1 MNASE
6 LRALDEAELDARI
19 RELRDGYFQL
29 RIRRETGQLEN
40 LTQVATT
47 RRELARA
54 LTIQNEKR
62 RAR

>member
-1 MNASE
+1 MKASE
-6 LRALDEAELDARI
+6 LRALDGEELEARI

-40 LTQVATT
+40 LSQVTST

-54 LTIQNEKR
+54 LTVQSQKR
-62 RAR
+62 RAE